1 MSKAINS
8 KETASTHI
16 SQERGSFGDLSDL
29 ANVLLFVWVEP

>member
-8 KETASTHI
+8 KEMADTLA
-16 SQERGSFGDLSDL
+16 RKGGSFRDLYDL